1 MTTQNMVNNISD
13 GFKRVIVR
21 TVTAPGAATYTP
33 TYGMIACQVVVVG
46 GGASGG
52 GSQTTSTSNV
62 AAGSGGGSG
71 AIVVAYFTAAQIGV
85 SQSLFVGSG
94 GLGATAGNNPG
105 NSGTASTFGSSPIL
119 ITANP
124 GQAGAAGILTTTP
137 GFAFAVGGP
146 GGAFSVDASVLNYW
160 GNNGSSGG
168 PSMVGIFGVAANQA
182 FSIGGYGAGNG
193 IVTPGTLFAGG
204 GNTPGFSAKGPGSGS
219 AGATTVQSANAQG
232 TGVGANGAVY
242 IAEFLK

>member
-13 GFKRVIVR
+13 GFKRVLVSSFAI
-21 TVTAPGAATYTP
+21 GARTYTP
-33 TYGMIACQVVVVG
+33 TYGMIACQVAVIG

-94 GLGATAGNNPG
+94 GAGATAGNNPG

-124 GQAGAAGILTTTP
+124 GQAGAAGILTTSV
-137 GFAFAVGGP
+137 GFAFTLGGI
-146 GGAFSVDASVLNYW
+146 GGTFSVDASVLNFW

-193 IVTPGTLFAGG
+193 IITPGTIFAGG
-204 GNTPGFSAKGPGSGS
+204 GNSPGFTSKGPGSGS
-219 AGATTVQSANAQG
+219 AGATAVQSVVSEG
-232 TGVGANGAVY
+232 TGAGANGAVFITEY
-242 IAEFLK
+242 LK